1 LRTTIVEVIRG
12 DGQAVNEQGCIFCR
26 IASSEA
32 PADLV
37 YSTDRVL
44 AFRDI
49 NPQAPVHVQVIPR
62 RHIRDASAVEPGDS
76 EILLELLE
84 AAREIAEKEAIAER
98 GYRLVFNVGKEAAST
113 VPHLHLHVLGGRRLG
128 WPPG

>member
-1 LRTTIVEVIRG
+1 LSP
-12 DGQAVNEQGCIFCR
+12 DDCIFCR
-26 IASSEA
+26 IASGDVPS
-32 PADLV
+32 DVVL
-37 YSTDRVL
+37 STDEVV

-62 RHIRDASAVEPGDS
+62 RHVTDAS
-76 EILLELLE
+76 EIVADDGPLLAQLF
-84 AAREIAEKEAIAER
+84 AIANRVAAAEGISGR
-98 GYRLVFNVGKEAAST
+98 GYRLLFNVGEDANNS

>member
-1 LRTTIVEVIRG
+1 
-12 DGQAVNEQGCIFCR
+12 VNEPGCIFCR
-26 IASSEA
+26 IASSEV
-32 PADLV
+32 PADVV
-37 YSTDRVL
+37 YNSDRVL

-62 RHIRDASAVEPGDS
+62 RHIRDASSITEEDS
-76 EILLELLE
+76 EILFELVTV
-84 AAREIAEKEAIAER
+84 ARQVAEKEGIAER
-98 GYRLVFNVGKEAAST
+98 GYRLLFNVGKDAANT

>member
-1 LRTTIVEVIRG
+1 MEVTRDRAERAG
-12 DGQAVNEQGCIFCR
+12 SVRDSACIFCR
-26 IASSEA
+26 IVAGEVQA
-32 PADLV
+32 EV
-37 YSTDRVL
+37 VHSTDEIV

-62 RHIRDASAVEPGDS
+62 RHVPDASELGPEDG
-76 EILLELLE
+76 ELLAALLE
-84 AAREIAEKEAIAER
+84 AAQVVAANEGIAER
-98 GYRLVFNVGKEAAST
+98 GYRLLFNVGTDAANT